1 MAEAVVDVFADNG
14 FLIWGGDWHN
24 PIDYQHFQ
32 LARDM
37 AEQLA
42 RSSSAAAREIFE
54 KRTEEYRRCRQ
65 SGKSRRVCNAA
76 PRS

>member
-1 MAEAVVDVFADNG
+1 
-14 FLIWGGDWHN
+14 
-24 PIDYQHFQ
+24 
-32 LARDM
+32 M

-65 SGKSRRVCNAA
+65 GGKTRTACHSP
-76 PRS
+76 PRA